1 MFKKFIPDDF
11 ERVFELLAFLGFEVG
26 HCIELGNKWFQEE
39 TRREGELLLMMEE
52 VDVRGYLSRQV

>member
-11 ERVFELLAFLGFEVG
+11 ERVFELLAFWGFEVG

-39 TRREGELLLMMEE
+39 TRREGELLMMMEE
-52 VDVRGYLSRQV
+52 GGIA